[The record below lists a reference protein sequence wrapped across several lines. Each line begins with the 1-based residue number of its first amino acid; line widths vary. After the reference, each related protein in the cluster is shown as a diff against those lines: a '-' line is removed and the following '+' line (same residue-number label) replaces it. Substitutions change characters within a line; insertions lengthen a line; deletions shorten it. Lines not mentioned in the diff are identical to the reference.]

1 MKRTAME
8 VLRLRR
14 AACLVFNRNQDKTKD
29 RDFFSLAPSLSFT
42 PDGGKPPPAA
52 APSTMAVKRLD
63 RRSELGRQV
72 AVDFETD
79 ADLEKG
85 WGRPCHGRSL
95 FILVHR
101 YSP

>member
-1 MKRTAME
+1 MDSSSHQTPVWSFDRIQE
-8 VLRLRR
+8 
-14 AACLVFNRNQDKTKD
+14 KTKIET
-29 RDFFSLAPSLSFT
+29 SLAWLSFT

-52 APSTMAVKRLD
+52 APSTMAVRRLD

-101 YSP
+101 QTP